1 LYSRRR
7 GVRTKL
13 RSLLVIM
20 CLAISTIPI
29 GIIGGIEGLQ
39 SSFLLIGLIFLVTFV
54 VSIMISY
61 LITRPIEKLTDN
73 IIEISKG
80 KLDVT
85 LAPSEIHEINN
96 LTDSLNRIMA
106 SLKLA
111 IHKVGVK
118 KGEIFE
124 DEVKVTDEAIN
135 KQKDI
140 IDNISGWA
148 WEIDL
153 KGNYTFCS
161 DNISKFLGYNPEEII
176 GKSFFEYMIP
186 ENSKESMQIFNKAVD
201 NKNPLN
207 NLENWIVNKNG
218 EKRCVRTNGVPLFDD
233 SGNLIGYRGINTDI
247 TNEKEAEG
255 KINELNT
262 KLSELK
268 TEINDLKSNRK
279 TDVETKKSEIDTEKV
294 EERSDKKEDE
304 QKVDYKFIF
313 DEDANVLAC
322 TDSMYKKLGYSKDE
336 MLNLNITDFN
346 ALETLDDLKEKI
358 NKAKKNGNF
367 SFKTMHKRKDGS
379 TFLVFENFHYIKD
392 KNAFKSIVRED

>member
-1 LYSRRR
+1 
-7 GVRTKL
+7 
-13 RSLLVIM
+13 M

-29 GIIGGIEGLQ
+29 GIIGGIEGLK

-61 LITRPIEKLTDN
+61 LITRPLEKLTDN

-85 LAPSEIHEINN
+85 LASSEIHEINN

-124 DEVKVTDEAIN
+124 DEIKVSDASIN

-140 IDNISGWA
+140 IDSISGWA

-161 DNISKFLGYNPEEII
+161 ENVSKFLGYSPEEIV
-176 GKSFFEYMIP
+176 GKNFFDLMIP
-186 ENSKESMQIFNKAVD
+186 ENAKQSLQKFNQAVE
-201 NKNPLN
+201 NKNPLDN
-207 NLENWIVNKNG
+207 IENWIENKNG
-218 EKRCVRTNGVPLFDD
+218 EKICVRTNGVPLVDE
-233 SGNLIGYRGINTDI
+233 SGNITGFRGINTDI
-247 TNEKEAEG
+247 TNEKDAER
-255 KINELNT
+255 KIEELNT
-262 KLSELK
+262 KLS
-268 TEINDLKSNRK
+268 DLKSEINQLLNNRS
-279 TDVETKKSEIDTEKV
+279 TEVESKKLEADTEEVDKKSD
-294 EERSDKKEDE
+294 DKKDE
-304 QKVDYKFIF
+304 QKIDYIFIF
-313 DEDANVLAC
+313 DENANVLAC

-336 MLNLNITDFN
+336 ILALNLTDFD
-346 ALETLDDLKEKI
+346 ALESREDLKEKI
-358 NKAKKNGNF
+358 NQAKKNGNY

-379 TFLVFENFHYIKD
+379 TFLVYENFYYIKE
-392 KNAFKSIVRED
+392 KNAFKCIVRTD

>member
-1 LYSRRR
+1 
-7 GVRTKL
+7 
-13 RSLLVIM
+13 M

-29 GIIGGIEGLQ
+29 GIIGGIEGFQ

-61 LITRPIEKLTDN
+61 LITRPLEKLTDN
-73 IIEISKG
+73 IIQISKG

-85 LAPSEIHEINN
+85 LASSEIHEINN

-124 DEVKVTDEAIN
+124 DEIKTVDGSIN

-140 IDNISGWA
+140 IDSISGWA

-161 DNISKFLGYNPEEII
+161 ENVSKFLGYTPEEII
-176 GKSFFEYMIP
+176 GKNFFDLMIP
-186 ENSKESMQIFNKAVD
+186 EDAKQSLQKFNHAVETKDSLD
-201 NKNPLN
+201 NF
-207 NLENWIVNKNG
+207 ENWIENKNG
-218 EKRCVRTNGVPLFDD
+218 EKICIRTNGVPLFNE
-233 SGNLIGYRGINTDI
+233 SGNITGYRGINTDI
-247 TNEKEAEG
+247 TNEKEAEK
-255 KINELNT
+255 KIEELNT
-262 KLSELK
+262 KLSDLK
-268 TEINDLKSNRK
+268 AEINQLSNNRK
-279 TDVETKKSEIDTEKV
+279 TEGEEKNIEPGKEDEEKQLDKKSE
-294 EERSDKKEDE
+294 E
-304 QKVDYKFIF
+304 QKIDYIFIF
-313 DEDANVLAC
+313 DENANVLAC

-336 MLNLNITDFN
+336 ILTLNMSDFD
-346 ALETLDDLKEKI
+346 ALESKQDLKEKI
-358 NKAKKNGNF
+358 DQAKKNGNF

-379 TFLVFENFHYIKD
+379 TFLVYENFHYIKD
-392 KNAFKSIVRED
+392 KNAFKCIVREN